1 MRQVVCALAIA
12 ASLAGLSAAVA
23 IAATPKENHAAYVR
37 RDNAMKEIGRNFYV
51 GIGWVTQGKLPF
63 SQDTVA
69 AAENTVRLIPNMV
82 SLFPVGSDVPESH
95 LKPGLTSDPGKVKEL
110 VEKVQKSA
118 VNFVA
123 DVKTGDKDK
132 IAAAFKTLDD
142 ACLQCHND
150 YRKPY
155 PPAQ

>member
-1 MRQVVCALAIA
+1 MRHVVSALAAA
-12 ASLAGLSAAVA
+12 ASLACLSAAVA

-37 RDNAMKEIGRNFYV
+37 RDNAMKEIGRSFYV
-51 GIGWVTQGKLPF
+51 GIGWVTQGKAPY

-82 SLFPVGSDVPESH
+82 ALFPIGSDVPESH
-95 LKPGLTSDPGKVKEL
+95 LKPGLTTDPSKVKEL

-118 VNFVA
+118 VSLV
-123 DVKTGDKDK
+123 DEVKTGDKDK
-132 IAAAFKTLDD
+132 IAAIFKTVDD
-142 ACLQCHND
+142 ACQECHNA

-155 PPAQ
+155 PPQQ